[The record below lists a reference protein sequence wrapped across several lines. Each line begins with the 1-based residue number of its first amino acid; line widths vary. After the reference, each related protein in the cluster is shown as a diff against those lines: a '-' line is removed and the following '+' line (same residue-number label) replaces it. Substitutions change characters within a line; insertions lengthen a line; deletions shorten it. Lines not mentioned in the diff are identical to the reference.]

1 MAQKLIQA
9 YQQAPWRTQVQ
20 RLRTFLLLIVV
31 FALVTGMYLY
41 ISAQAAMAGL
51 STQQGEWV
59 REELI
64 REIASKKIELG
75 TLISVENM
83 EKRAATL
90 GYKPVP
96 ADKGMYVIV
105 SGYSGRPLV
114 NLAPPPGPDMLPQST
129 LKQEYT
135 ESIWEFL
142 FKTVHGLQVNREGSP
157 Q

>member
-20 RLRTFLLLIVV
+20 RLRTFLLVILV
-31 FALVTGMYLY
+31 FALVTGMYLF

-51 STQQGEWV
+51 STQQGEWT
-59 REELI
+59 REDLL
-64 REIASKKIELG
+64 REIASKRIELG
-75 TLISVENM
+75 TLTSVENM
-83 EKRAATL
+83 EKRATAL

-105 SGYSGRPLV
+105 PGYSGRPQV
-114 NLAPPPGPDMLPQST
+114 NLAPPPGPDMLPQAT
-129 LKQEYT
+129 LKQEYK
-135 ESIWEFL
+135 ESIWELL
-142 FKTVHGLQVNREGSP
+142 FKTVNGLQISRGGSL

>member
-1 MAQKLIQA
+1 MAQKIIQA

-20 RLRTFLLLIVV
+20 RLRTFLLLIVA

-41 ISAQAAMAGL
+41 ISAQAAVAGL
-51 STQQGEWV
+51 ATQQGEWR

-64 REIASKKIELG
+64 REIASKRIELG

-83 EKRAATL
+83 EKRAAAL
-90 GYKPVP
+90 GYKTIP
-96 ADKGMYVIV
+96 ADKGMYVV
-105 SGYSGRPLV
+105 VTGYSGRPQV

-142 FKTVHGLQVNREGSP
+142 FKTVNGLQLNRGGSL

>member
-1 MAQKLIQA
+1 MAHKLIQA

-20 RLRTFLLLIVV
+20 RLRTYLLLIVV

-59 REELI
+59 REGLI
-64 REIASKKIELG
+64 REIASKKMELG
-75 TLISVENM
+75 ALTSFENM
-83 EKRAATL
+83 EKRATAL

-96 ADKGMYVIV
+96 ADKGMYVVV
-105 SGYSGRPLV
+105 SGYSGRPQV
-114 NLAPPPGPDMLPQST
+114 NLAPPPGLDNLPQST

-135 ESIWEFL
+135 ESIWELL
-142 FKTVHGLQVNREGSP
+142 FKTVNGLQLNRGGSL